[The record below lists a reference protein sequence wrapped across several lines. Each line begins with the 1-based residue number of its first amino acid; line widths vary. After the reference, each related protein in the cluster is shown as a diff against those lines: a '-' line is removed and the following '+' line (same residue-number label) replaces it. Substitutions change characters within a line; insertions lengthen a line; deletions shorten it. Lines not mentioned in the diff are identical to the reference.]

1 MDLSDEAVYLVDVR
15 STFGDSCISPDLEL
29 VEIANPSKPRKN
41 TGNVQYILFQSLS
54 SKPQE
59 KKTKQRTWPDE
70 PEDGGH
76 RPSPPSLG
84 GSGRKSGAAGS
95 KTTDG
100 TSMQNKQVAIY
111 LSIYIYTCP
120 HSPLIPTHPLSK
132 KTNFFSPSPSAKHIQ
147 IRSAPLH
154 AAEPPFLRLLREPGL
169 LRLTARADRSWTVV
183 PGRTDGALGA
193 IGPTCGAQRME
204 RHPTATDGATDRMT
218 WVFSSSWSKDI
229 RFAQI

>member
-111 LSIYIYTCP
+111 LSIYIYILAPTP
-120 HSPLIPTHPLSK
+120 HSSPLIPYQRKPI
-132 KTNFFSPSPSAKHIQ
+132 FSALLHQPSIF
-147 IRSAPLH
+147 RSAPLRSMRRSL
-154 AAEPPFLRLLREPGL
+154 PFFAFCGSLAFCGSRP
-169 LRLTARADRSWTVV
+169 V
-183 PGRTDGALGA
+183 PTGRGPWSRGA
-193 IGPTCGAQRME
+193 RME
-204 RHPTATDGATDRMT
+204 RLERLDQRVELSGWSDTRQRRMERPTG
-218 WVFSSSWSKDI
+218 
-229 RFAQI
+229 